1 MKQNFMIIL
10 SGTKTS
16 QCTAGDGP
24 QGTVIGPSTGV
35 YVGGLPHDYVI
46 RRENASTDPRMTVTR
61 QSFQGCIKDIQILQQ
76 MYPKEVWKTLDW
88 AKAQA
93 NELTFLNWE
102 GCPTNLESGIHF
114 MGQGRTF
121 SCL

>member
-1 MKQNFMIIL
+1 M
-10 SGTKTS
+10 
-16 QCTAGDGP
+16 
-24 QGTVIGPSTGV
+24 

-46 RRENASTDPRMTVTR
+46 RRENASTDFRMKVTR

-102 GCPTNLESGIHF
+102 GCPINLEAGIHF
-114 MGQGRTF
+114 MGQGRNMDF
-121 SCL
+121 LK